1 MKIGALT
8 EDWETGDFSNMSW
21 QNNSS
26 TPWTIVTTSPYEGMY
41 CAKSGA
47 IGNNSNTRLTLTD
60 TATVSDTISF
70 YYKVSSEENYD
81 KLVFKIDGQ
90 TKDEWSGNIG
100 WTRAAYPVE
109 AGVHTYQWT
118 YSKDFHVATG
128 DDAEEY
134 TYRLFD
140 LSGRLLQ
147 GGRLADN
154 VSEINVTG
162 YKSGTYILQ
171 VEDAQHHVQTAK
183 IVKQ

>member
-1 MKIGALT
+1 MEWQHCAYLDAIMFPCGKVNVPMGVN
-8 EDWETGDFSNMSW
+8 DFSLKTNTLQVW
-21 QNNSS
+21 PNPA
-26 TPWTIVTTSPYEGMY
+26 TDYVHVT
-41 CAKSGA
+41 
-47 IGNNSNTRLTLTD
+47 
-60 TATVSDTISF
+60 
-70 YYKVSSEENYD
+70 
-81 KLVFKIDGQ
+81 
-90 TKDEWSGNIG
+90 
-100 WTRAAYPVE
+100 
-109 AGVHTYQWT
+109 
-118 YSKDFHVATG
+118 TG